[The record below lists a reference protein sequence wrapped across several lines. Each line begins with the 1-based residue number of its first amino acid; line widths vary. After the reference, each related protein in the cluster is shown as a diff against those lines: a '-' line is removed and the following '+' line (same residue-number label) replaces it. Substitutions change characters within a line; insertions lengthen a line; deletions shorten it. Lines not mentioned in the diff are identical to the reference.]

1 MEYTDINHQVF
12 GGAHDLYLI
21 YQHILR
27 LNPTP
32 DTDCNI
38 QQIIGL
44 LDVWF
49 LKGWHGRIRT
59 YDRTVKIR
67 LLCQLNYMPKTF
79 MAETVRF
86 ELTESYQ
93 PPTVFKTVALNHS
106 ATFPE

>member
-38 QQIIGL
+38 QQIITMYNAMNN
-44 LDVWF
+44 
-49 LKGWHGRIRT
+49 I
-59 YDRTVKIR
+59 
-67 LLCQLNYMPKTF
+67 
-79 MAETVRF
+79 
-86 ELTESYQ
+86 ES
-93 PPTVFKTVALNHS
+93 ASNWI
-106 ATFPE
+106 